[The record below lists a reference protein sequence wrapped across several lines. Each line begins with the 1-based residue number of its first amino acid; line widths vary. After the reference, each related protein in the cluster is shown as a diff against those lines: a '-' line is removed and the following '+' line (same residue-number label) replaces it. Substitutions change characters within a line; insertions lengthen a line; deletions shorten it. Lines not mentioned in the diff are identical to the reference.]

1 MDLIIPQTL
10 GTSVLT
16 RSSKAA
22 YYNSAGLLTFAAND
36 TLRVGYNPANLSA
49 PPTPVI
55 EAAATNVYNETEDFG
70 VAVWN
75 RSNATVAPHAA
86 KAPDGTYTAIALI
99 ENTANNNHTIDRSNF
114 VTTSTSSVCS
124 VYLKARERTSAYIRT
139 TSSGS
144 TGSTVSFDLSA
155 GTYTVITQGTPAL
168 TPIMQ
173 NVGNGWYR
181 CSVAQAANTVNF
193 IIGTYNGGISYTGD
207 GSSGIYVWGAQIEMG
222 AIPTSY
228 IPSVQTF
235 VSTSGTKYYTNSSG
249 LLATVSGA
257 ARQEYTPDNLSL
269 PSKLLLE
276 PSVTNMLLRS
286 RDFVTS
292 PWVAAGGGVSIS
304 APSSVAPTTT
314 NDTGTV
320 LGEVSNSSLG
330 YLTQP
335 VTTPADTLM
344 RVFSVFIKKT
354 SGATIYPSLVLGTST
369 YKAGIVF
376 DTNTGTYVT
385 NASTNAPKYVNVKSY
400 PAWWRVSIGTF
411 NNSLTTTSVDI
422 YPAFNSDGSG
432 NSNITATGNQNIW
445 NAQLE
450 VGYVETSPITT
461 TTAAVT
467 STADSYTSALN
478 NTRSADICTIG
489 LVYSNILE
497 NDFPV
502 WSSATTYGVDV
513 AGSNSV
519 IYNHVKYASLQA
531 SNTNHNPATSP
542 TWWSVIGPT
551 NKYAML
557 DSQVGTQTVG
567 TVGGHIIATIAYANL
582 PSMSFINVVA
592 DSITVNVYSGYV
604 LASSQ
609 VIDFTGGVTGVPIT
623 DYTITGLPMSADTY
637 ATLDIYHATLAPAI
651 GNFVVGTKYYL
662 GSTETSPTIGITDY
676 SIKTVDAFGKPTLT
690 KRGYAKRMST
700 KSLVDDSQV
709 DLVARILSN
718 ARATPCVWN
727 ANTNITNLNSNEK
740 TSLII
745 YGYYKDWEIDCAYS
759 TNSYLTCTVEGLI

>member
-10 GTSVLT
+10 GTSIFT

-22 YYNSAGLLTFAAND
+22 YYNSTGLLTFAAND
-36 TLRVGYNPANLSA
+36 VLRVGYNPANLSA
-49 PPTPVI
+49 PPVPVI

-99 ENTANNNHTIDRSNF
+99 ENTANNNHTIDRTIF
-114 VTTSTSSVCS
+114 VSVSPSCVCS

-139 TSSGS
+139 TGTGG
-144 TGSTVSFDLSA
+144 TGSTVSFDLVA
-155 GTYTVITQGTPAL
+155 GTYTVIAQGTPAIA
-168 TPIMQ
+168 PSIQ

-181 CSVAQAANTVNF
+181 CTVAQAIGSVNL
-193 IIGTYNGGISYTGD
+193 IVGTYNGGISYTGD
-207 GSSGIYVWGAQIEMG
+207 GSSGIYVWGAQVETG
-222 AIPTSY
+222 LVPTSY

-235 VSTSGTKYYTNSSG
+235 VSTSGTKYYTNASG
-249 LLATVSGA
+249 LLDTVTGA
-257 ARQEYTPDNLSL
+257 ARNDYTPDNLTL
-269 PSKLLLE
+269 APKLLLE
-276 PSVTNMLLRS
+276 PSITNMLLRS
-286 RDFVTS
+286 RTFLSS
-292 PWVAAGGGVSIS
+292 PWVATNIS
-304 APSSVAPTTT
+304 VGSNNSSDPT
-314 NDTGTV
+314 
-320 LGEVSNSSLG
+320 VSNSSGTIITDSSNITSGL
-330 YLTQP
+330 LTQS
-335 VTTPADTLM
+335 VTTPSDTLM

-354 SGATIYPSLVLGTST
+354 SGATIYPAIVMGTST

-376 DTNTGTYVT
+376 NTDTGAYVT
-385 NASTNAPKYVNVKSY
+385 NSSTNDPKYVNVRSY

-411 NNSLTTTSVDI
+411 NNSLSTTSVDV
-422 YPAFNSDGSG
+422 YPAFNSNGSG
-432 NSNITATGNQNIW
+432 IVDVTAVGSQTIW
-445 NAQLE
+445 NAQFE
-450 VGYVETSPITT
+450 TGYVETSVILTS
-461 TTAAVT
+461 TAAVT
-467 STADSYTSALN
+467 STADSYTSSLSN
-478 NTRSADICTIG
+478 VRSADLYTTG

-531 SNTNHNPATSP
+531 SNADHNPATSP

-567 TVGGHIIATIAYANL
+567 TVGGRIIATIAYANL

-592 DSITVNVYSGYV
+592 DSITVNVYSGYTSV
-604 LASSQ
+604 YSS
-609 VIDFTGGVTGVPIT
+609 VIDFTGGAIGVPIT

-637 ATLDIYHATLAPAI
+637 VTLDIYHATLAPAI

-676 SIKTVDAFGKPTLT
+676 SIKTVDAFGNPTLT

>member
-10 GTSVLT
+10 GTSTFT

-22 YYNSAGLLTFAAND
+22 YYNSTGLLTFAAND
-36 TLRVGYNPANLSA
+36 TLRVGYNPANLSV
-49 PPTPVI
+49 PPLPII
-55 EAAATNVYNETEDFG
+55 ENTATNIYSETEDFG
-70 VAVWN
+70 SAVWN

-99 ENTANNNHTIDRSNF
+99 ENTANNNHTIDRTIF
-114 VTTSTSSVCS
+114 VSVSPSSVCS

-139 TSSGS
+139 TGSGG
-144 TGSTVSFDLSA
+144 TGSTVLFDLIT
-155 GTYTVITQGTPAL
+155 GTYTVITQGTPAIA
-168 TPIMQ
+168 PSIQ

-181 CSVAQAANTVNF
+181 CTVAQAIGSVNL
-193 IIGTYNGGISYTGD
+193 IVGTYNGAISYTGD
-207 GSSGIYVWGAQIEMG
+207 GSSGIYVWGSQIEG
-222 AIPTSY
+222 GLIPTSY

-257 ARQEYTPDNLSL
+257 ARQEYTPDNLTL

-276 PSVTNMLLRS
+276 PSATNLLLRS
-286 RDFVTS
+286 RDFSLS
-292 PWVAAGGGVSIS
+292 PWVGAVSVSS
-304 APSSVAPTTT
+304 ATSLDPTVS
-314 NDTGTV
+314 NNTGTV
-320 LGEVSNSSLG
+320 VGDTRNSVLDS
-330 YLTQP
+330 LTQS

-344 RVFSVFIKKT
+344 RVFSIFIKKT
-354 SGATIYPSLVLGTST
+354 SGATIYPSVVMGTST

-376 DTNTGTYVT
+376 DTNTGNYVT

-432 NSNITATGNQNIW
+432 NSDITATGNQNIW

-478 NTRSADICTIG
+478 NTRSADIYTIG

-592 DSITVNVYSGYV
+592 DSITVNIYSGYT

-609 VIDFTGGVTGVPIT
+609 VIDFTGGATGVPIT

-637 ATLDIYHATLAPAI
+637 VTLDIYHATLAPAI

-662 GSTETSPTIGITDY
+662 GSTETSPTIGIIDY
-676 SIKTVDAFGKPTLT
+676 SVKTIDAFGNPTLT
-690 KRGYAKRMST
+690 KRGYAKRMNT